1 VDSQYKARQSIK
13 QLAKQVE
20 ISSQNAVA
28 EGILVGF
35 VKPERRKYV
44 N

>member
-13 QLAKQVE
+13 QFATQVE

-35 VKPERRKYV
+35 VQPEPRKYV

>member
-1 VDSQYKARQSIK
+1 VDSQYKARKSIK
-13 QLAKQVE
+13 QFAKQVE
-20 ISSQNAVA
+20 IRSQNAVA

-35 VKPERRKYV
+35 VQPKGRKYV